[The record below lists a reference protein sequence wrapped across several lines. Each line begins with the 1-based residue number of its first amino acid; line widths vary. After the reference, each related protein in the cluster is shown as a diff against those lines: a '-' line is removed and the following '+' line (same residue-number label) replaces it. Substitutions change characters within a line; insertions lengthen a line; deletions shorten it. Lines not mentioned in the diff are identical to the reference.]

1 MKNILIY
8 CVLAVLFL
16 GCNKEAFTLSTNAE
30 DFFFLEHEGAKMPVQ
45 VEGNTASGKLIIV
58 LHGGPG
64 GSGILLNEAFTDFF
78 DPLEEEY
85 GLVYYDQREAGIAQG
100 SFEESTLNPDQFVED
115 LERLTALIKSKY
127 GAETE
132 LFLLGISWGGYLGNA
147 FLAKEENQANY
158 KGWINMVGAH
168 DFLQLARLGREK
180 MLFYGSQQIA
190 LGKNIEE
197 WQAIVDF
204 CNDNPSIETTE
215 DFIEINGRAYQ
226 AIGLM
231 SDSLEVEIPSLPLSQ
246 QLGLAFTS
254 PYDANAQVSHQINIR
269 ESDFLD
275 RIIAEPLQA
284 KLPNIKI
291 STLVIGG
298 NYDFV
303 VPAGALQEQFD
314 LYGSEDK
321 TLIIL
326 PKSSHQVLS
335 EEVTEAVLNISDF
348 VDIH

>member
-8 CVLAVLFL
+8 CVLAVLFFS
-16 GCNKEAFTLSTNAE
+16 CNKEEFTLSTNAE

-64 GSGILLNEAFTDFF
+64 GSGILLNEAFTSFF
-78 DPLEEEY
+78 NPLEKEY

-100 SFEESTLNPDQFVED
+100 SFDESTLNPDQFVED
-115 LERLTALIKSKY
+115 LERLTALIKDKY

-168 DFLQLARLGREK
+168 DFLQIAELGRER
-180 MLFYGSQQIA
+180 MLFYGNQQIA
-190 LGKNIEE
+190 FGKNVEE
-197 WQAIVDF
+197 WQAIIDV
-204 CNDNPSIETTE
+204 CNETPDIENKD
-215 DFIEINGRAYQ
+215 DFIKINSQAYQ
-226 AIGLM
+226 AMGLM
-231 SDSLEVEIPSLPLSQ
+231 SDSINTEISSLPISE

-269 ESDFLD
+269 ESEFLD

-284 KLPNIKI
+284 RLPNIKLPV
-291 STLVIGG
+291 LVVGG

-303 VPAGALQEQFD
+303 VPEGALQEQFD

-321 TLIIL
+321 SLVIL
-326 PKSSHQVLS
+326 PRSSHQVLA
-335 EEVTEAVLNISDF
+335 EEVTETVRNISDF
-348 VDIH
+348 VDAH